1 MGRAGFL
8 WNKPVVFVFVR
19 PERHTYGF
27 MEREDVFTLSFSMK
41 NTAKPLSL
49 CGTKSGRD
57 TDKAAETGL
66 TPVETSN
73 GSIAFSQA
81 RLVLRM
87 PQALCER
94 PEIGKIPRQNY
105 IEKMLRQRTRR
116 PAPCLRSRDNRG
128 SFPNKDFF
136 FFNKNLSKNNKFY
149 LFFGKTFLHL
159 PCRER
164 PLRRTRK

>member
-1 MGRAGFL
+1 MKHIKPEEITDNVIKLIGKDWMLVTAGRPGDYNTMTASWGGAGFL

-27 MEREDVFTLSFSMK
+27 MEREDVFTLSFFDEK
-41 NTAKPLSL
+41 YRKALSL

-81 RLVLRM
+81 RLVLECLKLYVSDLKSEKFLDKTILEKCYDSAHGGLHRVYV
-87 PQALCER
+87 A
-94 PEIGKIPRQNY
+94 EITGVIS
-105 IEKMLRQRTRR
+105 E
-116 PAPCLRSRDNRG
+116 
-128 SFPNKDFF
+128 
-136 FFNKNLSKNNKFY
+136 
-149 LFFGKTFLHL
+149 
-159 PCRER
+159 
-164 PLRRTRK
+164 

>member
-1 MGRAGFL
+1 MKHIKPEEITDNVIKLIGKDWMLVTAGRRDDYNTMTASWGGAGFL

-27 MEREDVFTLSFSMK
+27 MEREDVFTLSFFDEK
-41 NTAKPLSL
+41 YRKARSL

-81 RLVLRM
+81 RLVLECRKLYVSDLKSEKFLDKTILEKCYDS
-87 PQALCER
+87 AHGGLHR
-94 PEIGKIPRQNY
+94 VYVAEITGVIS
-105 IEKMLRQRTRR
+105 E
-116 PAPCLRSRDNRG
+116 
-128 SFPNKDFF
+128 
-136 FFNKNLSKNNKFY
+136 
-149 LFFGKTFLHL
+149 
-159 PCRER
+159 
-164 PLRRTRK
+164 